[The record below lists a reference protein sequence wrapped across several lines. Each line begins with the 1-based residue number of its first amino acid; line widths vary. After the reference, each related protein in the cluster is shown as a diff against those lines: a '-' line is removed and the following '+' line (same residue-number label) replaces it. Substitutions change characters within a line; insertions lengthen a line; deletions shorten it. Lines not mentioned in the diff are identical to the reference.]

1 MGLIVSWPMNYIIL
15 HIAILKKYF
24 DDDLYIIKEYSPQI
38 VISFH
43 VFSVSILFNKRL
55 LFLWRYL
62 PHSCRGGSTCA
73 QKACLLLILPLDE
86 KEEVTSILTAFYK
99 TRCHKYHIMIYK
111 MRWMLLKNRV
121 DLSKYSHNTGIASKN
136 IIPSHKY
143 NVWHVC

>member
-1 MGLIVSWPMNYIIL
+1 MTDELYHFPYIYFEDMFRWWSVSNKHL
-15 HIAILKKYF
+15 E
-24 DDDLYIIKEYSPQI
+24 KEYSPQI

-43 VFSVSILFNKRL
+43 VVSVSILFNQRL
-55 LFLWRYL
+55 LFLSRYL

-121 DLSKYSHNTGIASKN
+121 DLSKHNTGIASKN
-136 IIPSHKY
+136 IIPSHKH